1 MDLIKVGFKEAVF
14 YTHHGVTELEQRL
27 GNKLMVS
34 CYLGFPASMFEYE
47 NLSSSIDYVE
57 IYDCVQNQLEKS
69 HHLLESLAIQIQERL
84 RARFPQIKYFY
95 IEIQKFNPPLNADMK
110 GTVVIIEKNYA

>member
-69 HHLLESLAIQIQERL
+69 HHLLESLAIQI
-84 RARFPQIKYFY
+84 PQIKYFY